1 MKIRV
6 IAPIISDVFNEE
18 ILKETAQFKAP
29 DTEIDVVNLDRGP
42 ASIESHYDEILAA
55 YHIAKKVEE
64 AERDGAD
71 GVFVDCFGD
80 PGVDAARE
88 LVRIPVVGGF
98 QPAALTASLIAGRWA
113 VVTVLKS
120 VLPMI
125 QDLSRK
131 LGLDRNIAS
140 IRDIDT
146 PVLELSDKKVLEQ
159 RLLKH
164 SEAAIREDGAE
175 AIVLGCTGMLGL
187 AQTLEKQLI
196 EKGLPVP
203 VVDPTASAIGYLEL
217 LFRSGVTQSLLTYPS
232 PPDKERKF

>member
-6 IAPIISDVFNEE
+6 IAPIISDLFNEE

-55 YHIAKKVEE
+55 YDIVDKVKE
-64 AERDGAD
+64 AAEGGMD

-98 QPAALTASLIAGRWA
+98 QPAALTASLVAGRWS

-125 QDLSRK
+125 RDLARK
-131 LGLDRNIAS
+131 LGVDRNVAS
-140 IRDIDT
+140 IRDINT
-146 PVLELSDKKVLEQ
+146 PVLELSDKKVLEE

-164 SEAAIREDGAE
+164 SEAAVIQDGAE

-187 AQTLEKQLI
+187 AQTLEKQLR
-196 EKGLPVP
+196 ERGLPVP

-217 LFRSGVTQSLLTYPS
+217 LIRNGVTQSLLTYPS
-232 PPDKERKF
+232 PPEKERKL

>member
-55 YHIAKKVEE
+55 YHIAQKVKE
-64 AERDGAD
+64 AEGDGVD

-98 QPAALTASLIAGRWA
+98 QPAALTASLIAGRWS
-113 VVTVLKS
+113 VVTVLKN

-131 LGLDRNIAS
+131 LGVDRNVAS

-164 SEAAIREDGAE
+164 SEAAIKEDGAE

-187 AQTLEKQLI
+187 AQTLGKQLI
-196 EKGLPVP
+196 ENGLPVP

-217 LFRSGVTQSLLTYPS
+217 LLRSGVTQSLLTYPS
-232 PPDKERKF
+232 PPEKERKF